1 MMLLRAI
8 MDLGHPRP
16 FRCSIVLPLSFGL
29 ILSSG
34 SKSAAQE
41 GAKAPQPPQASSM
54 ITTKSDS
61 QEMVKDTSYL
71 RGHVEIT
78 YQDMKLTADQV
89 TYTTNSGE
97 VEAKGHVLFIDPQT
111 HLAAEEF
118 HYNLKTKKGWF
129 ANCQGFVHGRV
140 HPRARMLTTENPFYV
155 QAARVDRLDEDT
167 FLVDRG
173 RLSTCECEDK
183 GWFIS
188 ARQAKVEVD
197 NRVVTH
203 DASFRMFDVPL
214 FYSPML
220 VNSIAQNPRQTGF
233 LLPHVGNSSV
243 KGVIIGDGFF
253 WALNPSVDLLLGL
266 ENYSIRGLAPRA
278 AFSARPSETS
288 EVSVNYFN
296 VRDRGS
302 GTLRE
307 NKVPGQ
313 SLQATGKDDDVGWGF
328 RGALTV
334 DYVTS
339 LAFRET
345 WTDTFTDA
353 VNSEAH
359 QTGFLTKNFDAY
371 SVNIYVTRYQDFLT
385 ATPQSASSTT
395 TSSEDCTPKPGT
407 TLIQSGC
414 AVSILR
420 TPTVSFDGED
430 KQLGQTPLY
439 FSFDASAGGVGRA
452 QPGLQLPD
460 LTERLDFH
468 PQFTL
473 RFKPFWGFHFTP
485 SLGARTTLYGSS
497 LDFSPQGVPYSS
509 SHLNRLLA
517 EFSLDLRPPSLEKV
531 FAGTYRKRRFK
542 HVIEPDIQYRLVRVR
557 DASEVFDVVR
567 YDELDILAQTHE
579 IEYSLT
585 NTLFTRQDAPEGST
599 DVPQA
604 RDLLS
609 LRVSQKYYFDP
620 TFGGALQANGPNVY
634 EPTISLTGFAFARGE
649 HLSPVVSVLKFAP
662 FSNYDTELRAD
673 VAPNGGGI
681 LNAGI
686 TSHIHRGPL
695 GLAFT
700 DFFINRTETLTTAVV
715 PVNGQAL
722 PCLLSQS
729 PLTRCPSFHLLRTVA
744 TYGDVNR
751 KGFSGAVG
759 LDYNFAQK
767 ITNQVVGQL
776 GYNFGCFGLDIEFR
790 RFDLPPLRRENQYR
804 IALSLANVGTFGNL
818 KRRERLY

>member
-8 MDLGHPRP
+8 MDLGHPPP
-16 FRCSIVLPLSFGL
+16 FRCSIVLPLFFGL
-29 ILSSG
+29 ILSSA
-34 SKSAAQE
+34 SKSAGQQ
-41 GAKAPQPPQASSM
+41 GAKAPQSPQAASM
-54 ITTKSDS
+54 LTTKSDS

-78 YQDMKLTADQV
+78 YQEMKLTADQV
-89 TYTTNSGE
+89 TYSANSGE
-97 VEAKGHVLFIDPQT
+97 VEAKGHVLFIDPQS
-111 HLAAEEF
+111 HLAAEEV

-129 ANCQGFVHGRV
+129 SNAQGFVHAQV

-155 QAARVDRLDEDT
+155 QAARVERLDKDT
-167 FLVDRG
+167 YWVERG

-188 ARQAKVEVD
+188 ARRAKVEVD
-197 NRVVTH
+197 NRLVTH
-203 DASFRMFDVPL
+203 DALFRMFDVPL
-214 FYSPML
+214 FYSPL
-220 VNSIAQNPRQTGF
+220 FVNSIARNPRQTGF

-243 KGVIIGDGFF
+243 KGFIIGDGFF
-253 WALNPSVDLLLGL
+253 WAINRSANLLVGM

-278 AFSARPSETS
+278 DFSAKPSETS
-288 EVSVNYFN
+288 EASVNYFN
-296 VRDRGS
+296 VLDRGS
-302 GTLRE
+302 GPKRE
-307 NKVPGQ
+307 FKVPGQ
-313 SLQATGKDDDVGWGF
+313 SLKATGKADDLGYGF
-328 RGALTV
+328 RGVVGV

-345 WTDTFTDA
+345 WTDTFTEA

-371 SVNIYVTRYQDFLT
+371 SVDIFVTRYQDFLS
-385 ATPQSASSTT
+385 ATTQSANST
-395 TSSEDCTPKPGT
+395 TSSENCTAKPGT

-414 AVSILR
+414 AVSILQ
-420 TPTVSFDGED
+420 TPTVSFDGEE

-439 FSFDASAGGVGRA
+439 FSFDASAGGVGRK

-460 LTERLDFH
+460 ISERLDFH
-468 PQFTL
+468 PQLTL
-473 RFKPFWGFHFTP
+473 RVRPFWGFHLTP
-485 SLGARTTLYGSS
+485 SVGAEATRYGTS
-497 LDFSPQGVPYSS
+497 LEPNQVP
-509 SHLNRLLA
+509 LNRLLA
-517 EFSLDLRPPSLEKV
+517 NATLDLRPPSFGKV
-531 FAGTYRKRRFK
+531 FSGTYMKRHFK
-542 HVIEPDIQYRLVRVR
+542 HVIESDVKYRLVRMR
-557 DASEVFDVVR
+557 DSSDEFDVVR

-579 IEYSLT
+579 VEYSLT

-599 DVPQA
+599 DAPQA
-604 RDLLS
+604 RELMS

-620 TFGGALQANGPNVY
+620 TFGGALQANGPNVF
-634 EPTISLTGFAFARGE
+634 EPTISLTGFAFARGQ
-649 HLSPVVSVLKFAP
+649 HLSPVVSVFKFAP
-662 FSNYDTELRAD
+662 FSDFDTELRAD
-673 VAPNGGGI
+673 VAPHGGGI

-700 DFFINRTETLTTAVV
+700 DFFINRTEMLST
-715 PVNGQAL
+715 PVAPSNPQ
-722 PCLLSQS
+722 PQ
-729 PLTRCPSFHLLRTVA
+729 PSFHLLRAVGS
-744 TYGDVNR
+744 YGDVNR
-751 KGFSGAVG
+751 KGFSGALG